1 MTRGIYTKWIVGGI
15 VLLIII
21 AGVCLLWYRHD
32 TAAGRKAAAEA
43 EKVLQQ
49 WEAEKQKQK
58 QTITA
63 ETETTQTPAESVT
76 STAEK
81 PINETT
87 GTVSET
93 DTSTDNIQDVLVSTQ
108 EMESQ
113 KIVPVSPHGFGPF
126 PDVPEDYIIKPFS
139 WDFYKNDP
147 PIHELMARV
156 RIKLWKQGIQT
167 TGIMS
172 SSVTGLVYPTIPGA
186 VFVKKYNRDGA
197 DYLEIRG
204 DPDLDLEVIRKELM
218 AGNVPDG
225 IQVLDM
231 DKAGIDPYKFLNL
244 SK

>member
-1 MTRGIYTKWIVGGI
+1 MTRGIWTKWIVGGI
-15 VLLIII
+15 VLLIIV
-21 AGVCLLWYRHD
+21 AGACYLWYRHD
-32 TAAGRKAAAEA
+32 TAAGRKAAVEA
-43 EKVLQQ
+43 DKVLQQ
-49 WEAEKQKQK
+49 WKANKAEKP
-58 QTITA
+58 TIKA
-63 ETETTQTPAESVT
+63 ETEETDTPAENT
-76 STAEK
+76 T
-81 PINETT
+81 ETT

-93 DTSTDNIQDVLVSTQ
+93 GTSTDNIQDVLVSTQ

-126 PDVPEDYIIKPFS
+126 PDVPKDYIIKPFS

-167 TGIMS
+167 IGIMS
-172 SSVTGLVYPTIPGA
+172 SSATGLVYPTIPGA

-204 DPDLDLEVIRKELM
+204 DPDLDLEAIKKELM

>member
-1 MTRGIYTKWIVGGI
+1 MTRGIWTKWIVGGI
-15 VLLIII
+15 VLLIIV
-21 AGVCLLWYRHD
+21 AGACYLWYRHD
-32 TAAGRKAAAEA
+32 TAAGRKAA
-43 EKVLQQ
+43 V
-49 WEAEKQKQK
+49 EAEKQLQQWKANK
-58 QTITA
+58 AEKPTIKA
-63 ETETTQTPAESVT
+63 ETEETDTSAENTT

-81 PINETT
+81 PTTEIGEGTETNT
-87 GTVSET
+87 DKSTEPVNIATPET
-93 DTSTDNIQDVLVSTQ
+93 DNTEED
-108 EMESQ
+108 
-113 KIVPVSPHGFGPF
+113 KVSPHGFGPY
-126 PDVPEDYIIKPFS
+126 PEVPEDYIIKPFS

-167 TGIMS
+167 IGIMS
-172 SSVTGLVYPTIPGA
+172 SSATGLVYPTIPGA

-204 DPDLDLEVIRKELM
+204 DPDLDLEAIKKELM